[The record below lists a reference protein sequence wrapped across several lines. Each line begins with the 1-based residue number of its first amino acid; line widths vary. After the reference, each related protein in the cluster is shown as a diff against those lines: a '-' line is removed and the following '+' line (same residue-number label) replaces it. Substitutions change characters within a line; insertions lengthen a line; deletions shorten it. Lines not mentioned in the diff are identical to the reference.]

1 MGYDE
6 QLSKP
11 EGRRGDPTAKFCA
24 LAAAA
29 IFLAVTWASV
39 LKNEPTKLGWFAFHP
54 SLQSLAIFLLTY
66 GILTLQPTSQP
77 KTKAA
82 GLARHQIAIFTL
94 AFPLLVLGT
103 VAVWYHKWLRGAAH
117 LTTWHGIL
125 GSISMVWLLLQVLLG
140 GGSVWSGGS
149 AFGGGTKAKAVWKY
163 HRLSGYVLLPMV
175 FLHSS
180 PRRGAVQLDVQI
192 QQLWYPLDC
201 VYNRPRVDRGH
212 RVCSHKVVQN
222 EVGIEGLPACFT
234 RSRFTCKHQQ
244 KSFLPDVNIKI
255 IYTGM

>member
-175 FLHSS
+175 FYTAHLGGARSNWMSKYSS
-180 PRRGAVQLDVQI
+180 YGIRLIAFTIAPALIVGAVYVRIRL
-192 QQLWYPLDC
+192 
-201 VYNRPRVDRGH
+201 
-212 RVCSHKVVQN
+212 SKM
-222 EVGIEGLPACFT
+222 
-234 RSRFTCKHQQ
+234 
-244 KSFLPDVNIKI
+244 KSPFYL
-255 IYTGM
+255 T